1 MSARPLLATALILV
15 LASLCLSPSLLA
27 TEAPSGLQATAGA
40 SYVDLNWQAVAGA
53 DEYYVYRGTV
63 DQMELIGSVSANFTS
78 YHDADVDEGSNYL
91 YYVTA
96 WDNGTQGAPGNSVS
110 VTVPAEEKNSI
121 ILPVLA
127 IVISVIAIQVCIV
140 MLLYFAKQKLQ
151 LK

>member
-1 MSARPLLATALILV
+1 MPVRPLLATALILV
-15 LASLCLSPSLLA
+15 LASLCMAPSLLA

-40 SYVDLNWQAVAGA
+40 GYVDLNWQAVAGA
-53 DEYYVYRGTV
+53 DKYYVYRGVV
-63 DQMELIGSVSANFTS
+63 DEMELIGSVSANFTS
-78 YHDADVDEGSNYL
+78 YHDGDVDEGSNYL

-96 WDNGTQGAPGNSVS
+96 WDNGTQSAPGNSVS

-127 IVISVIAIQVCIV
+127 IVISIIALQVCVV
-140 MLLYFAKQKLQ
+140 MLLYFAKLKLQ